1 MVLGLCCQLFGI
13 QLQAHDPGLSSLNV
27 SLSTHFIVVV
37 TTVSDGDFR
46 CLPQATQVAWMN
58 NSSNQV
64 QANTGFDLKIND
76 LTPSLLSRQTTRT
89 ENRDW
94 ELQARFSVPKT
105 TQSTGTGSNVVQ
117 IFAHLPAE
125 LPSGHRQVATVVSET
140 GKTVS
145 QRILKQGDARIDF
158 VWPQA
163 SSGLASQPTVFVYV
177 GLGVHHILTGYD
189 HLLFLSALLLVCRG
203 IRDGLVLVTVF
214 TVAHSITLAISTLG
228 ILHLSSTWVEPV
240 IAASIVYAALENLWQ
255 RELTRTRIAVV
266 FVFGLVHGFG
276 FASVLEDL
284 HIGTG
289 FSVIQ
294 PLLGFNIGVELGQ
307 IGVVAALL
315 PVVIMLQARA
325 DYSRRWMPAGSVL
338 CAMVG
343 TYWLVTRVL
352 DL

>member
-1 MVLGLCCQLFGI
+1 MVLGLCCHLFGL

-27 SLSTHFIVVV
+27 SLSTHFIEVV
-37 TTVSDGDFR
+37 TAMSDGDFR

-58 NSSNQV
+58 DSSNHV
-64 QANTGFDLKIND
+64 PANTGIDLKFNGIS
-76 LTPSLLSRQTTRT
+76 PPLLSRQTTRT
-89 ENRDW
+89 ANRDW
-94 ELQARFSVPKT
+94 ELHARFSIPKT
-105 TQSTGTGSNVVQ
+105 TQPPGTGSNVVQ
-117 IFAHLPAE
+117 IFAHLLAE
-125 LPSGHRQVATVVSET
+125 LPSGHRQVVTVVSET
-140 GKTVS
+140 GQTVS

-163 SSGLASQPTVFVYV
+163 SFEAPSQRPVVEYI

-189 HLLFLSALLLVCRG
+189 HLLFLSVLLLVCRG
-203 IRDGLVLVTVF
+203 IRDGLVMVTVF
-214 TVAHSITLAISTLG
+214 TLAHSITLAVSTLG
-228 ILHLSSTWVEPV
+228 ILHFSSTWVEPV
-240 IAASIVYAALENLWQ
+240 IAASIVYAALENLWH
-255 RELTRTRIAVV
+255 RELTRMRIVVV

-284 HIGTG
+284 HVGSG
-289 FSVIQ
+289 LSVIG

-307 IGVVAALL
+307 LGVVAAVL
-315 PVVIMLQARA
+315 PAVIVLQARA

-352 DL
+352 DV